1 MGSSPSF
8 TNRPRPRKN
17 LQERDMCEFCDWAK
31 LLDEIKEMCAQ
42 GGYEFAD
49 TTLTG
54 IYDRV
59 KLVSHATEKQKQAV
73 KNIKRSRK
81 PRMERR

>member
-1 MGSSPSF
+1 
-8 TNRPRPRKN
+8 
-17 LQERDMCEFCDWAK
+17 MCDSCHWSD
-31 LLDEIKEMCAQ
+31 LLEEIKEMCAG

-49 TTLTG
+49 QTLSG

-59 KLVSHATEKQKQAV
+59 RLTRHCTERQKTAVS
-73 KNIKRSRK
+73 NIKKSKR

>member
-1 MGSSPSF
+1 
-8 TNRPRPRKN
+8 
-17 LQERDMCEFCDWAK
+17 MCDTCNWSD
-31 LLDEIKEMCAQ
+31 LLDEIKAMCAA

-49 TTLTG
+49 RTLTG

-59 KLVSHATEKQKQAV
+59 KVTHHATDNMKKAV
-73 KNIKRSRK
+73 RNIKKSKR